1 MSTLSWN
8 CRGLGQPRTVR
19 ILAELVRSKKPMFI
33 FLIETLCSRNK
44 LERLKIQLG
53 YDGLFVV
60 ERVARSSR
68 LALLW
73 KATSTVNL
81 LQFATNFIDA
91 KVEVPDLGKWRL
103 IGFYGYPVSSRR
115 KKSWDLL
122 RLLATSSSLPWL
134 CIGDFNDLL
143 AVNEKRGSI
152 AHPNWK
158 LVGFQRATADCNL
171 VDLGIDGY

>member
-1 MSTLSWN
+1 M
-8 CRGLGQPRTVR
+8 
-19 ILAELVRSKKPMFI
+19 LAELVRSKKPTFI

-60 ERVARSSR
+60 ERVGRSGW

-91 KVEVPDLGKWRL
+91 EVEVPDLGKWRL
-103 IGFYGYPVSSRR
+103 IGFYGYTESSQR
-115 KKSWDLL
+115 KK
-122 RLLATSSSLPWL
+122 
-134 CIGDFNDLL
+134 I
-143 AVNEKRGSI
+143 
-152 AHPNWK
+152 
-158 LVGFQRATADCNL
+158 VGFAPFTCYFLLTSMVVHR
-171 VDLGIDGY
+171 

>member
-8 CRGLGQPRTVR
+8 CRGLGQPRTIR
-19 ILAELVRSKKPMFI
+19 MLAELVRSKKPIFI

-60 ERVARSSR
+60 ERVGRSGW

-91 KVEVPDLGKWRL
+91 EVEVPDLGKWRL
-103 IGFYGYPVSSRR
+103 IGFYGYTESSQR
-115 KKSWDLL
+115 KK
-122 RLLATSSSLPWL
+122 
-134 CIGDFNDLL
+134 I
-143 AVNEKRGSI
+143 
-152 AHPNWK
+152 
-158 LVGFQRATADCNL
+158 VGFAPFTCYFLLTSMVVHR
-171 VDLGIDGY
+171 